1 VGAGLPAM
9 AFSRTPSPPLL
20 HPEQPLLTDCCYS
33 SSAAFTPSP
42 FPRQPP
48 GPAGQNPAGRAWHV
62 RCNPPDRTASH
73 LRDLTRT

>member
-1 VGAGLPAM
+1 
-9 AFSRTPSPPLL
+9 
-20 HPEQPLLTDCCYS
+20 LLTDCCYS

-48 GPAGQNPAGRAWHV
+48 GPAGPNPACRAWHV